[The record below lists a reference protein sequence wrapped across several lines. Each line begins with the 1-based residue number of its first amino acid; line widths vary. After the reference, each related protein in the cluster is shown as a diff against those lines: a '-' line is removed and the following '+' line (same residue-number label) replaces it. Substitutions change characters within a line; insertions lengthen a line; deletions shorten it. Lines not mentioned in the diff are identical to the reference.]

1 MDPSL
6 KQIIDSYDP
15 AAPLSE
21 ASTIP
26 APWYV
31 DPRMLDLELKTVFA
45 RSWQVAGRA
54 EQVARPGQ
62 YVTDEIAGE
71 PIVVVRGNDGGLR
84 AFFNVCRHHAAAVMT
99 EPSGKAQHLRCP
111 YHGWTYSLE
120 GELKG
125 TPEFSEV
132 SNFDRGSMGLVPV
145 EVAGWGGRGP
155 GELGSSRAPLRSF
168 PLDVLKVSWLQR

>member
-6 KQIIDSYDP
+6 KQITDSYAP

-45 RSWQVAGRA
+45 RSWQVVGRA

-62 YVTDEIAGE
+62 YITAEIAGE

-84 AFFNVCRHHAAAVMT
+84 AFFNVCRHHAGASMKA
-99 EPSGKAQHLRCP
+99 PARQAQHPACP
-111 YHGWTYSLE
+111 YHGWTHARG
-120 GELKG
+120 GELKR
-125 TPEFSEV
+125 T
-132 SNFDRGSMGLVPV
+132 
-145 EVAGWGGRGP
+145 
-155 GELGSSRAPLRSF
+155 
-168 PLDVLKVSWLQR
+168 